1 MRDEERTGHPGP
13 EGVPHGQFDAVY
25 ASGSPAWVIGRP
37 QPVVETLLDRGWIEA
52 GPVLDVGCGT
62 GENLVEI
69 ARRRSELEIVAVDS
83 VAQAIER
90 ARSLI
95 ERVGVDTAVSL
106 EVVDLRERI
115 PTGPFG
121 TVLDAGVLHVFS
133 DEDRSGYLDRV
144 AEALLP
150 GGRYLVVVFSDR
162 ETRPGGPRR
171 LSREEL
177 GRALAAAGLEVE
189 SIEDTRYLTT
199 TMEGGARALL
209 ACARRPI
216 PGS

>member
-1 MRDEERTGHPGP
+1 MRDEDRAGHPGS

-25 ASGSPAWVIGRP
+25 ASGTPAWVIGRA
-37 QPVVETLLDRGWIEA
+37 QPVVNTMLDRGWIEE
-52 GPVLDVGCGT
+52 GPVLDLGCGT

-69 ARRRSELEIVAVDS
+69 ARRRSQLEIVAVDS
-83 VAQAIER
+83 VARAIER
-90 ARSLI
+90 ARRLV
-95 ERVGVDTAVSL
+95 ELAGVGAAVSL
-106 EVVDLRERI
+106 EVVDLRENI
-115 PTGPFG
+115 PAGPFG

-133 DEDRSGYLDRV
+133 DEDRRGYLDRIAGV
-144 AEALLP
+144 LVP
-150 GGRYLVVVFSDR
+150 GGRYLAVVFSDQ

-177 GRALAAAGLEVE
+177 GRVLATAGLEVE
-189 SIEDTRYLTT
+189 SIEETRYLTT
-199 TMEGGARALL
+199 TMEDGARALL